1 MYKIQYN
8 DFEPNSSES
17 AMLLSLTQKA
27 KIDNST
33 ILANLIQDQFENRV
47 GIRSR
52 GVKQAP
58 FQVLWNTTMP
68 SVLIETGFMT
78 NQNEEKKLNNKNH
91 RVYIA
96 SAIFRAIR
104 DYKEILESNV

>member
-1 MYKIQYN
+1 MILGSRQLQ
-8 DFEPNSSES
+8 SELRS
-17 AMLLSLTQKA
+17 FYSNLNRSFLIFYSILGRFDDLS
-27 KIDNST
+27 
-33 ILANLIQDQFENRV
+33 IQDQFKNRV

-78 NQNEEKKLNNKNH
+78 NPEEEKKLNNKTH
-91 RVYIA
+91 RVYMA

-104 DYKEILESNV
+104 DYKAYLESNV

>member
-1 MYKIQYN
+1 MK
-8 DFEPNSSES
+8 
-17 AMLLSLTQKA
+17 
-27 KIDNST
+27 
-33 ILANLIQDQFENRV
+33 
-47 GIRSR
+47 SR

-78 NQNEEKKLNNKNH
+78 NSADEKKLNNKKYQ
-91 RVYIA
+91 VYIA

-104 DYKEILESNV
+104 DYKNFLESN